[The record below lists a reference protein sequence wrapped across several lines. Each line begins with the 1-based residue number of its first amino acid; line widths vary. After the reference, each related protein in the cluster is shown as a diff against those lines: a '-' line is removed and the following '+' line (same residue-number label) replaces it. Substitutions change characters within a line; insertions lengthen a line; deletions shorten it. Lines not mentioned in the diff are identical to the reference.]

1 MRVKLQSQLDDGKLI
16 LPVGSVIDM
25 DDAEA
30 NYLLSVGAVEA
41 VPVEAVE
48 EAAKPSR
55 RARAKE

>member
-1 MRVKLQSQLDDGKLI
+1 MRVKLQSQLDDGVVI

-25 DDAEA
+25 PDAEA
-30 NYLLSVGAVEA
+30 AYLLSVGAAEA
-41 VPVEAVE
+41 APVENVE